1 MCQGSKPLRHWSE
14 QWPRVRKIVRSDETD
29 FSCERERARQPMPR
43 VWPWQNQLEQFLSTN
58 AGKPSRERPTL
69 IRIFEVEG
77 YSATGPRNTPTARAR
92 LWGWLRCCAPVCE
105 DPVTE
110 PGRCDGPS
118 PCAIVVCP
126 RRGLAVRPEP
136 RRRFGQRRHGHREG
150 GPRPA
155 LPQPDD
161 ALAALPRTLQ
171 RSCAGRMGRACMR
184 ASQEPRHRARTDGAP
199 MARSLMP
206 MIGHLPSSRAPARG
220 ASTTVRPG
228 RHRFEARPNE
238 DGGGGGLQW
247 QGAALQPPLSSDV
260 QPICGATGRLHPGF
274 GLGEG
279 SGREPGR
286 AGP

>member
-155 LPQPDD
+155 LPQPMMPSRPCREHFSVR
-161 ALAALPRTLQ
+161 AQGEWGGPA
-171 RSCAGRMGRACMR
+171 CAR
-184 ASQEPRHRARTDGAP
+184 
-199 MARSLMP
+199 ARSLAIGLEP
-206 MIGHLPSSRAPARG
+206 M
-220 ASTTVRPG
+220 
-228 RHRFEARPNE
+228 
-238 DGGGGGLQW
+238 
-247 QGAALQPPLSSDV
+247 ALRWLD
-260 QPICGATGRLHPGF
+260 L
-274 GLGEG
+274 
-279 SGREPGR
+279 
-286 AGP
+286 